1 MLTLERDPVI
11 SLQIINNLNSLWPSL
26 ILLDLLWSSM
36 QGVSFPAGMNTV
48 AKSRGSLGRI
58 VVTRIEAGIRC
69 FDLWQCV
76 KGPTSYIF
84 KSIFG
89 QGAWTHLILQT
100 HLKISLWWFWG
111 QLNWDL
117 GVKVV
122 QPFHTNFQEFSPQ
135 TFIDF
140 IMPCVWRVL
149 V

>member
-11 SLQIINNLNSLWPSL
+11 SLQITNNLNSLWPSL

-48 AKSRGSLGRI
+48 AKSRGSLGCI
-58 VVTRIEAGIRC
+58 VVTIIEAGMRC
-69 FDLWQCV
+69 YDLWQGV
-76 KGPTSYIF
+76 KGPISYMF
-84 KSIFG
+84 KSLLG
-89 QGAWTHLILQT
+89 HGVWTHLILQT

-122 QPFHTNFQEFSPQ
+122 QPFYTNFQEFSPQ